1 MPKPEEIP
9 ACAGMT
15 KKRVVWFIIS
25 PMLRRLFCILLA
37 LAVAPTAAADAK
49 SVFAKAAPSVVVVVA
64 QDGGGE
70 QTSQGSGVVVGEGV
84 AVTNCHVI
92 ESAAKVSIRQAA
104 DSQAAETYLMNA
116 EVVARDEDNDLCL
129 LYAPDLSK
137 PPAAKTA
144 TMGNAKNLVIGE
156 EVYAIG
162 APQGLELSLSRG
174 IVAQLRGVKG
184 KAPIVQTDAAIS
196 PGSSG
201 GGLFNE
207 DGELVGV
214 TTFGDKE
221 RQGLN
226 FAMPVEEVVGLIPKA
241 KQGIAEAARWQTCIA
256 KPGYQCA
263 MALAEQAAQKLGAY
277 KNMSQNDK
285 DRSWMHVGVAQA
297 EAGDINGAKQTAQ
310 QVGSP
315 LLWKDTVL
323 ESIAIAQIGTGDI
336 NGAKQTAQ
344 KINSEYSR
352 VEILQQCVLAQTKAG
367 DISGAKQTAQ
377 EIYALASD
385 SYLVDASTPSQVLAD
400 IAVVQTKA
408 GDVVGAEQTFTES
421 LRAAQKNTDA
431 LIHIAVAK
439 TETGDI
445 EGAKEILSDAL
456 LVTLRDESDYAKAR
470 DLSSIAV
477 AKYEIGDVADAK
489 QLLSDALRFA
499 GRIDLSYSRFGG
511 LKNIAAAQVKIGD
524 IKNANKIAVNALPAL
539 ERLMRLCR
547 DSSQKCPS
555 VRLVQEDGTD
565 TTGNRLIGDMANVLI
580 TAGNI
585 SGAKDAV
592 HKMDASYEHGRYH
605 VVEKI
610 VVAQAK
616 SGDINGAKQTA
627 RLYPTGEWYRE
638 NLLRIVVSVQAEQG
652 DVNGAMQTMR
662 QINYVDSQAE
672 SFLAIAVAQ
681 AKAGNI
687 KDAKEYF
694 KSAVRYAQQA
704 QQQQEGD
711 YSYSSLPDIAIA
723 QAETG
728 DFSGAMRTA
737 KLINYD
743 TRFGEKSE
751 ALAHIAKLLAKR

>member
-1 MPKPEEIP
+1 
-9 ACAGMT
+9 
-15 KKRVVWFIIS
+15 
-25 PMLRRLFCILLA
+25 MLRRLLCILLA
-37 LAVAPTAAADAK
+37 LAVAPAAADAK

-70 QTSQGSGVVVGEGV
+70 QTAQGSGVVIGEGV

-92 ESAAKVSIRQAA
+92 ENAAKVSIRQAA

-144 TMGNAKNLVIGE
+144 AMGNAKNLVIGE

-184 KAPIVQTDAAIS
+184 KAPIFQTDAAIS

-207 DGELVGV
+207 DGELVGI

-226 FAMPVEEVVGLIPKA
+226 FAMPAEEVAGLIPKA

-263 MALAEQAAQKLGAY
+263 MALAKQSAQKLGAY

-285 DRSWMHVGVAQA
+285 DRAWMHVGVAQA
-297 EAGDINGAKQTAQ
+297 EAGDINGAKKSAQ
-310 QVGSP
+310 QVS

-352 VEILQQCVLAQTKAG
+352 VEILQQCVLAQAKAG

-385 SYLVDASTPSQVLAD
+385 SYLVDASAPSQVLAD

-408 GDVVGAEQTFTES
+408 GDVAGAKQTFTES

-499 GRIDLSYSRFGG
+499 GRIDLSYSRFFG
-511 LKNIAAAQVKIGD
+511 LKNIAAAQVRIGD
-524 IKNANKIAVNALPAL
+524 IKNANKTAVSALPAL
-539 ERLMRLCR
+539 EHLMRLCR
-547 DSSQKCPS
+547 NNNPKCS
-555 VRLVQEDGTD
+555 GARLVQTDGTD
-565 TTGNRLIGDMANVLI
+565 TTGNTLIGDIANVLI

-592 HKMDASYEHGRYH
+592 RKMDASYEQGRYH

-652 DVNGAMQTMR
+652 DINGAKQTMQ
-662 QINYVDSQAE
+662 QIRYVDSQAE
-672 SFLAIAVAQ
+672 AFLAIAVAQ
-681 AKAGNI
+681 AQAGNI
-687 KDAKEYF
+687 KNAKEYF

-704 QQQQEGD
+704 QQQEGD
-711 YSYSSLPDIAIA
+711 YSYSALPDIVIA

-728 DFSGAMRTA
+728 ELSGAMRTA